1 MHESN
6 LRSVP
11 TLLFAE
17 ARCPPIWQR
26 VFLAYRQRALYSAP
40 PFFRIAAVIHESI
53 LQIDS

>member
-17 ARCPPIWQR
+17 ARCSPIWQR